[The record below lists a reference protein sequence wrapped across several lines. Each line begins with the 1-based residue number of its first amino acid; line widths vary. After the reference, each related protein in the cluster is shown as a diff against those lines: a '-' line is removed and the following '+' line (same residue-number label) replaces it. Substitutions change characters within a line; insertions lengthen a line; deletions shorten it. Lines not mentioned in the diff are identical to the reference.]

1 MIADIQFDE
10 LAGGS
15 FFEVAE
21 NLFQKLLPET
31 WPEGIGKVS
40 VLLLALGLAAGI
52 IQCLFGF
59 KLRKIWTAIVSAAA
73 CGLTGAAIS
82 VFSGLGTGAS
92 IGIGAGAAVI
102 GGLLGYFLWFVGI
115 FLRVFLTV
123 AVCGFIVGILCG
135 LDALGL
141 IIALAA
147 GLIAA
152 ILAVA
157 FLKVMIIVYTSFA
170 GGFSAAG
177 CLFQMLS
184 FETAWYLPLILG
196 GVFAV
201 IGLIVQAVTNRR
213 APARSTERG
222 EDAELR
228 GDEARRERSE
238 ISESGQGTLA
248 AIFAENDADANGSA
262 GATGGDGALETGK
275 SAEPDIPATAATA
288 EEESSSAQEGGLP
301 ESAAPAGNAAEAG
314 DGVLME
320 DAAEAGDGVLMENAA
335 EAGDGVSMENTAGA
349 ENAGAASGTAAE
361 PPKRFCPACGA
372 GFPQSTKFCMKCGQ
386 KLP

>member
-40 VLLLALGLAAGI
+40 ILLLALGLAAGI
-52 IQCLFGF
+52 VQCLFGF

-82 VFSGLGTGAS
+82 VFSGLGTGAVIG
-92 IGIGAGAAVI
+92 IGIGAAVV

-152 ILAVA
+152 ILTVA

-196 GVFAV
+196 GAFAV
-201 IGLIVQAVTNRR
+201 VGLIVQAATNRR
-213 APARSTERG
+213 SPESGNDTE
-222 EDAELR
+222 LH
-228 GDEARRERSE
+228 GDEARSDRSG
-238 ISESGQGTLA
+238 ISESGQGALA
-248 AIFAENDADANGSA
+248 AVFAKNDGSANGPAEEIREDGVLEAEKNA
-262 GATGGDGALETGK
+262 G
-275 SAEPDIPATAATA
+275 PDMPATAATV
-288 EEESSSAQEGGLP
+288 EEEGGSVQGGVLP
-301 ESAAPAGNAAEAG
+301 ESAAPAENAAETG
-314 DGVLME
+314 D
-320 DAAEAGDGVLMENAA
+320 DGSMENAA
-335 EAGDGVSMENTAGA
+335 DAG
-349 ENAGAASGTAAE
+349 NADPAPGTAE
-361 PPKRFCPACGA
+361 EQPKRFCPVCGA

-386 KLP
+386 KLV